1 MTSLLYLAGL
11 AFVWRLDGGIR
22 TYFLVGWALVF
33 RLTAFWIPP
42 VFSDDVYR
50 YRWEGQVAA
59 AGLNPYDYRP
69 ADAAVAGFLNERVD
83 GKDFKPVY
91 GPLLQTLQWGLAVL
105 GGGSLRVM
113 KLGACVAEL
122 ALSWLLFHWVTDKW
136 RWLAWGWCPLGIV
149 EFWGMGAS

>member
-1 MTSLLYLAGL
+1 MSTKEKAVCLIGIGLEAGLVLLASERSGGVHDPQRDVALFCVTSLLYLAGL
-11 AFVWRLDGGIR
+11 AFVCRLDGGIR

-69 ADAAVAGFLNERVD
+69 ADAAVAGFLDERVD

-91 GPLLQTLQWGLAVL
+91 GPLLQTLQWGLEYL
-105 GGGSLRVM
+105 
-113 KLGACVAEL
+113 
-122 ALSWLLFHWVTDKW
+122 
-136 RWLAWGWCPLGIV
+136 
-149 EFWGMGAS
+149 